1 MNAVILMTKIPNKN
15 SKTRLSTI
23 LSEEQRIMMSNNLI
37 EKNLNA
43 IKNYK
48 VFLSLTPDELF
59 YGYEKN
65 SHYEC
70 IRQVGNDIGE
80 RMNNSIKEVLSRE
93 FSKVILIG
101 SDIIDFDGE
110 IFDEAFDKLDTNDVV
125 FSPTE
130 DGGYSL
136 IGMKKAYDV
145 LFENKKYSNPNVE
158 NDLENSLIEN
168 DLSYHKLRE
177 THDIDTDIDFVK
189 YISKSENVKL
199 LGKGEYNSNYL
210 IDGDYL
216 IRIARGS
223 QMHLTNQIEYE
234 YNALKFLEQ
243 SKVTPKVYDVKKDEM
258 SGICYLTEE
267 YLIGRDLN
275 YHTDLEIAAYLLSQ
289 IHSLDVTGQDFIKA
303 GSPFNMMFDEF
314 TQMFSHYQKW
324 DKKNNATEEKIS
336 NMLKYIKNLG
346 LDSTLENPCLIN
358 TELNNKNFII
368 GDKSYVID
376 WEKPI
381 IGEREQDLAHFLAP
395 TTTFWKTDV
404 IFDNDIMDDFLDEYD
419 NLSKTK
425 VDRKKF
431 VKYLLFTCLRGITW
445 CSMAY
450 TQYVDENR
458 DNGFTFEKIKA
469 YLSDG
474 FLDNIWEF
482 IKANDFSNSA
492 GV

>member
-15 SKTRLSTI
+15 SKTRLSKI
-23 LSEEQRIMMSNNLI
+23 LSEEQRIKLSSNLIDNNLNI
-37 EKNLNA
+37 L
-43 IKNYK
+43 KNYK

-59 YGYEKN
+59 DEYTKN
-65 SHYEC
+65 SPYDC
-70 IRQVGNDIGE
+70 IRQTGDDIGQ
-80 RMNNSIKEVLSRE
+80 RMNNSIKEVLSCGY
-93 FSKVILIG
+93 SKVILIG

-110 IFDEAFDKLDTNDVV
+110 IFDEAFNKLDTNDVV

-136 IGMKKAYDV
+136 IGMKKTHDI
-145 LFENKKYSNPNVE
+145 LFENKTYSNPNVE
-158 NDLENSLIEN
+158 NDLENCLIEN
-168 DLSYHKLRE
+168 GLSYFKLRQ
-177 THDIDTDIDFVK
+177 THDVDTDIDFIK
-189 YISKSENVKL
+189 YIAQSKNVKL

-243 SKVTPKVYDVKKDEM
+243 SKVTPKVYDLKKDEM
-258 SGICYLTEE
+258 SGISYLTEE
-267 YLIGRDLN
+267 YLIGRELN
-275 YHTDLEIAAYLLSQ
+275 YHTDLKIAAYLLSK
-289 IHSLDVTGQDFIKA
+289 IHSLDVTGKDFIKA
-303 GSPFNMMFDEF
+303 DSPFEMMFEEF
-314 TQMFSHYQKW
+314 TEMFSHYQNW
-324 DKKNNATEEKIS
+324 DKKIKSTEDKIS
-336 NMLKYIKNLG
+336 DMLQYIKNLG
-346 LDSTLENPCLIN
+346 LDSILENPCLIN

-368 GDKSYVID
+368 DEKSYVID

-404 IFDNDIMDDFLDEYD
+404 IFDNDTMDDFLNEYD
-419 NLSKTK
+419 KLSKIK

-458 DNGFTFEKIKA
+458 DSGFTFEKIKA
-469 YLSDG
+469 YLSDE

-482 IKANDFSNSA
+482 MKENDFSNSA
-492 GV
+492 SL

>member
-136 IGMKKAYDV
+136 IGMKKAYDA

-158 NDLENSLIEN
+158 NDLENSLIEH
-168 DLSYHKLRE
+168 DLSYYKLKE
-177 THDIDTDIDFVK
+177 THDVDTDIDFIK
-189 YISKSENVKL
+189 YISQSKNVKL

>member
-80 RMNNSIKEVLSRE
+80 RMNNSIKEVLSRGY
-93 FSKVILIG
+93 SKVILIG

-110 IFDEAFDKLDTNDVV
+110 IFDEAFDKLNTNDVV

-158 NDLENSLIEN
+158 NDLENSLIEH
-168 DLSYHKLRE
+168 DLSYYKLKE
-177 THDIDTDIDFVK
+177 THDVDTDIDFIK
-189 YISKSENVKL
+189 YISQSKNVKL

-404 IFDNDIMDDFLDEYD
+404 IFDNDTMDHFLDEYD
-419 NLSKTK
+419 KLSKTK

-450 TQYVDENR
+450 TQYVDDNR
-458 DNGFTFEKIKA
+458 DSGFAFEKIKA

>member
-23 LSEEQRIMMSNNLI
+23 LSEKQRITMSNNLI

-59 YGYEKN
+59 DDYTKN
-65 SHYEC
+65 SPYDC
-70 IRQVGNDIGE
+70 IRQTGDDIGQ
-80 RMNNSIKEVLSRE
+80 RMNNSIKEVLSCGY
-93 FSKVILIG
+93 SKVILIG

-110 IFDEAFDKLDTNDVV
+110 IFDEAFDQLDTNDVV

-136 IGMKKAYDV
+136 IGMKKAHDA

-158 NDLENSLIEN
+158 NDLENSLIEH
-168 DLSYHKLRE
+168 DLSYYKLKE
-177 THDIDTDIDFVK
+177 THDVDTDIDFIK
-189 YISKSENVKL
+189 YISQSKNVKL

-243 SKVTPKVYDVKKDEM
+243 SKVTPKVYDVKKDKL
-258 SGICYLTEE
+258 SGISYLTEE
-267 YLIGRDLN
+267 YLIGKDLD
-275 YHTDLEIAAYLLSQ
+275 YHTDLKIAAYLLSQ

-404 IFDNDIMDDFLDEYD
+404 IFDMDTMYDFLDEYD
-419 NLSKTK
+419 KVAKVK

-469 YLSDG
+469 YLSDE

-492 GV
+492 SV

>member
-158 NDLENSLIEN
+158 NDLENSLIEH
-168 DLSYHKLRE
+168 DLSYYKLKE
-177 THDIDTDIDFVK
+177 THDVDTDIDFIK
-189 YISKSENVKL
+189 YISQSKNVKL

-469 YLSDG
+469 YLSDE

-492 GV
+492 SV

>member
-158 NDLENSLIEN
+158 NDLENSLIEH
-168 DLSYHKLRE
+168 DLSYYKLKE
-177 THDIDTDIDFVK
+177 THDVDTDIDFIK
-189 YISKSENVKL
+189 YISQSKNVKL

-469 YLSDG
+469 YLSDE

-492 GV
+492 CV

>member
-48 VFLSLTPDELF
+48 FFLSLTPDELF
-59 YGYEKN
+59 DDYTKN
-65 SHYEC
+65 SPYEC
-70 IRQVGNDIGE
+70 IRQIGNDIGE
-80 RMNNSIKEVLSRE
+80 RMNNSIKEVLSSGY
-93 FSKVILIG
+93 SKVILIG

-110 IFDEAFDKLDTNDVV
+110 IFDEAFNKLDTNDVV

-136 IGMKKAYDV
+136 IGMKKAHDM

-158 NDLENSLIEN
+158 NDLENSLIKN
-168 DLSYHKLRE
+168 NLSYYKLKE
-177 THDIDTDIDFVK
+177 THDIDTDIDFVR
-189 YISKSENVKL
+189 YISQSENVKL

-210 IDGDYL
+210 IDDDYL

-223 QMHLTNQIEYE
+223 QMHLDNQIEYE
-234 YNALKFLEQ
+234 YNALKFLEK
-243 SKVTPKVYDVKKDEM
+243 SNVTAKVYDLKKDKL
-258 SGICYLTEE
+258 SGISYLTEE
-267 YLIGRDLN
+267 YLIGRDLD
-275 YHTDLEIAAYLLSQ
+275 YHTDLKIAAYLLSQ
-289 IHSLDVTGQDFIKA
+289 IHSLDVIGQDFIKA

-324 DKKNNATEEKIS
+324 DKKNNTTEKKIS
-336 NMLKYIKNLG
+336 DMLKYIKNLG
-346 LDSTLENPCLIN
+346 LCSTLENPCLIN

-368 GDKSYVID
+368 DEKSYVID

-404 IFDNDIMDDFLDEYD
+404 IFDNDTMDDFLNEYD
-419 NLSKTK
+419 KLSEIK

-458 DNGFTFEKIKA
+458 DSGFTFEKIKA
-469 YLSDG
+469 YLSDE

-492 GV
+492 SV

>member
-23 LSEEQRIMMSNNLI
+23 LSEKQRITMSNNLI

-59 YGYEKN
+59 DDYTKN
-65 SHYEC
+65 SPYEC
-70 IRQVGNDIGE
+70 IRQVGNDIGQ
-80 RMNNSIKEVLSRE
+80 RMNNSIKEVLLQAY
-93 FSKVILIG
+93 SKVILIG

-110 IFDEAFDKLDTNDVV
+110 IFDEAFDKLNSNDVV

-136 IGMKKAYDV
+136 IGMKKTHDV
-145 LFENKKYSNPNVE
+145 LFENKTYSNPNVE
-158 NDLENSLIEN
+158 NDLENSLIEH
-168 DLSYHKLRE
+168 DLSYYKLKE
-177 THDIDTDIDFVK
+177 THDIDTDIDLVK
-189 YISKSENVKL
+189 YISQSENVKL

-210 IDGDYL
+210 IDDDYL

-223 QMHLTNQIEYE
+223 QMHLDNQIEYE
-234 YNALKFLEQ
+234 YNALKFLEK
-243 SKVTPKVYDVKKDEM
+243 SNVTAKVYDLKKDKL
-258 SGICYLTEE
+258 SGISYLTEE
-267 YLIGRDLN
+267 YLIGRDLD
-275 YHTDLEIAAYLLSQ
+275 YHADLKIAAYLLSQ
-289 IHSLDVTGQDFIKA
+289 IHSLDVTGQDFVKA
-303 GSPFNMMFDEF
+303 DCPFNMMFDEF

-324 DKKNNATEEKIS
+324 DKKSQSTEKKIS
-336 NMLKYIKNLG
+336 DMLKYIKNLG
-346 LDSTLENPCLIN
+346 LCSTLENPCLIN

-404 IFDNDIMDDFLDEYD
+404 IFDNDTIDDFLNEYD
-419 NLSKTK
+419 KLSKIK

-458 DNGFTFEKIKA
+458 DSGFTFEKIKA
-469 YLSDG
+469 YLSDE

-492 GV
+492 SI

>member
-23 LSEEQRIMMSNNLI
+23 LSEKQRITMSNNLI
-37 EKNLNA
+37 EKNINA

-59 YGYEKN
+59 DDYTKN
-65 SHYEC
+65 SPYDC
-70 IRQVGNDIGE
+70 IRQTGDDIGQ
-80 RMNNSIKEVLSRE
+80 RMNNSIKEVLSCGY
-93 FSKVILIG
+93 SKVILIG
-101 SDIIDFDGE
+101 SDIIDFDSE
-110 IFDEAFDKLDTNDVV
+110 IFNEAFYKLDTNDVV

-136 IGMKKAYDV
+136 IGMKKAYDM
-145 LFENKKYSNPNVE
+145 LFENKKYSNPDVE
-158 NDLENSLIEN
+158 NDLENCLIEN
-168 DLSYHKLRE
+168 GLSYFKLRQ
-177 THDIDTDIDFVK
+177 THDVDTDIDFIK
-189 YISKSENVKL
+189 YISQSKNVKL

-223 QMHLTNQIEYE
+223 QMHLNNQIEYE
-234 YNALKFLEQ
+234 NNALKFLEQ
-243 SKVTPKVYDVKKDEM
+243 SKVTPKVYDLKKDEM
-258 SGICYLTEE
+258 SGISYLTEE
-267 YLIGRDLN
+267 YLIGRELN
-275 YHTDLEIAAYLLSQ
+275 YHTDLKIAAYLLSK
-289 IHSLDVTGQDFIKA
+289 IHSLDVTGKDFIKA
-303 GSPFNMMFDEF
+303 DSPFNMMFEEF
-314 TQMFSHYQKW
+314 TQMFSHYQNW
-324 DKKNNATEEKIS
+324 DKKIKSTEDKIS
-336 NMLKYIKNLG
+336 DMLQYIKNLG

-358 TELNNKNFII
+358 TELNNQNFII
-368 GDKSYVID
+368 GEKSYVID

-404 IFDNDIMDDFLDEYD
+404 IFDMDTIDDFLNEY
-419 NLSKTK
+419 NKLSKIK

-458 DNGFTFEKIKA
+458 DSGFTFEKIKA
-469 YLSDG
+469 YLSVE

-492 GV
+492 SV

>member
-48 VFLSLTPDELF
+48 VFLSLTPDKLF
-59 YGYEKN
+59 DDYTKN
-65 SHYEC
+65 SPYDC
-70 IRQVGNDIGE
+70 IRQTGDDIGQ
-80 RMNNSIKEVLSRE
+80 RMNNSIKEVLSRGY
-93 FSKVILIG
+93 SKVILIG
-101 SDIIDFDGE
+101 SDIIDFDSE
-110 IFDEAFDKLDTNDVV
+110 IFNEAFYKLDTNDVV

-136 IGMKKAYDV
+136 IGMKKAHDV

-158 NDLENSLIEN
+158 NDLENSLIKN
-168 DLSYHKLRE
+168 NLSYYKLKE
-177 THDIDTDIDFVK
+177 THDIDTDIDLVK
-189 YISKSENVKL
+189 YISQSENVKL

-210 IDGDYL
+210 IDDNYL

-223 QMHLTNQIEYE
+223 QMHLDNQIEYE
-234 YNALKFLEQ
+234 YNALQFLEK
-243 SKVTPKVYDVKKDEM
+243 SNVTAKAYDLKKDKL
-258 SGICYLTEE
+258 SGISYLTEE
-267 YLIGRDLN
+267 YLIGRDLD
-275 YHTDLEIAAYLLSQ
+275 YHTDLKIAAYLLSQ

-303 GSPFNMMFDEF
+303 DSPFEMMFDEF

-324 DKKNNATEEKIS
+324 DKKSQSTEEKIS

-368 GDKSYVID
+368 GDKSYIID

-404 IFDNDIMDDFLDEYD
+404 IFDMDTMYDFLDEYD
-419 NLSKTK
+419 KVAKVK

-458 DNGFTFEKIKA
+458 DCGFTFEKIKA
-469 YLSDG
+469 YLSDE

-492 GV
+492 SV

>member
-23 LSEEQRIMMSNNLI
+23 LSEKQRITMSNNLI

-59 YGYEKN
+59 DDYTKN
-65 SHYEC
+65 SPYEC

-80 RMNNSIKEVLSRE
+80 RMNNSIKEVLSCGY
-93 FSKVILIG
+93 SKVILIG
-101 SDIIDFDGE
+101 SDIIDFDSE

-158 NDLENSLIEN
+158 NDLENSLIEH
-168 DLSYHKLRE
+168 DLSYYKLKE
-177 THDIDTDIDFVK
+177 TLDIDTDIDFVK
-189 YISKSENVKL
+189 YISQSENVRL

-210 IDGDYL
+210 IDDNYL

-223 QMHLTNQIEYE
+223 QMHLDNQIEYE
-234 YNALKFLEQ
+234 YNALKFLEK
-243 SKVTPKVYDVKKDEM
+243 SSVTAKVYNLKKDKLL
-258 SGICYLTEE
+258 GISYLTEE
-267 YLIGRDLN
+267 YLIGRDLD
-275 YHTDLEIAAYLLSQ
+275 YHADLKIAAYLLSQ
-289 IHSLDVTGQDFIKA
+289 IHSLDVTGQDFVKA
-303 GSPFNMMFDEF
+303 DCPFNMMFDEF
-314 TQMFSHYQKW
+314 TQMFSHYQKC
-324 DKKNNATEEKIS
+324 DKKNQSTEKKIS
-336 NMLKYIKNLG
+336 DMLKYIKNLG

-368 GDKSYVID
+368 GDKSYIID

-404 IFDNDIMDDFLDEYD
+404 IFDNDTMDDFLNEYD
-419 NLSKTK
+419 KLSKIK

-458 DNGFTFEKIKA
+458 DSGFTFEKIKA
-469 YLSDG
+469 YLSDE

-492 GV
+492 SV

>member
-23 LSEEQRIMMSNNLI
+23 LSEEQRIKFSESLI
-37 EKNLNA
+37 EKNLNI
-43 IKNYK
+43 IKDYK
-48 VFLSLTPDELF
+48 VFLSLTPNELF
-59 YGYEKN
+59 SDYEKN
-65 SHYEC
+65 SPYDC
-70 IRQVGNDIGE
+70 IKQTGDDIGQ
-80 RMNNSIKEVLSRE
+80 RMNNSIKEVLSCGY
-93 FSKVILIG
+93 SKVILIG

-136 IGMKKAYDV
+136 IGMKKAHDA
-145 LFENKKYSNPNVE
+145 LFENKKYSTSNVE
-158 NDLENSLIEN
+158 NDLENSLIEH
-168 DLSYHKLRE
+168 DLSYYKLKE
-177 THDIDTDIDFVK
+177 THDIDTDIDLVK
-189 YISKSENVKL
+189 YISQSENVRL

-210 IDGDYL
+210 IDDDYL

-223 QMHLTNQIEYE
+223 QMHLDNQVEYE
-234 YNALKFLEQ
+234 YNALKFLEK
-243 SKVTPKVYDVKKDEM
+243 SNVTAKVYDLKKDKL
-258 SGICYLTEE
+258 SGISYLTEE

-404 IFDNDIMDDFLDEYD
+404 IFDMDTMYDFLDEYD

>member
-23 LSEEQRIMMSNNLI
+23 LSENERIKFSGNLI
-37 EKNLNA
+37 NKNVNI
-43 IKNYK
+43 IKKYK

-59 YGYEKN
+59 EDYTKN
-65 SHYEC
+65 SPYDC
-70 IRQVGNDIGE
+70 IRQTGDDIGQ
-80 RMNNSIKEVLSRE
+80 RMKNSIKEVLSRGY
-93 FSKVILIG
+93 SKVVLIG

-110 IFDEAFDKLDTNDVV
+110 IFDEAFDKLEDYDVV

-136 IGMKKAYDV
+136 IGMKKSHDV

-168 DLSYHKLRE
+168 GLSYFKLRE

-189 YISKSENVKL
+189 YISKSNNVKL

-210 IDGDYL
+210 IDDDYL

-223 QMHLTNQIEYE
+223 QMHLDNQIEYE
-234 YNALKFLEQ
+234 YKALKFLEK
-243 SKVTPKVYDVKKDEM
+243 SNVTAKVYDLKKDEL
-258 SGICYLTEE
+258 SGISYLTEE
-267 YLIGRDLN
+267 YLIGRDLD
-275 YHTDLEIAAYLLSQ
+275 YHTDLKIAAYLLSQ
-289 IHSLDVTGQDFIKA
+289 IHSLDVIGQDFIKA
-303 GSPFNMMFDEF
+303 DSPFEMMFDEF

-324 DKKNNATEEKIS
+324 HKKNNNTEEKIS
-336 NMLKYIKNLG
+336 DMLKYIKNLV
-346 LDSTLENPCLIN
+346 LDSSLQNPCLIN

-404 IFDNDIMDDFLDEYD
+404 IFDNDTMDDFLDEYEK
-419 NLSKTK
+419 LSKTK

-469 YLSDG
+469 YLSDE

>member
-23 LSEEQRIMMSNNLI
+23 LSEKQRITMSNNLI

-59 YGYEKN
+59 DDYTKN
-65 SHYEC
+65 SPYDC
-70 IRQVGNDIGE
+70 IRQTGDDIGQ
-80 RMNNSIKEVLSRE
+80 RMNNSIKEVLSCGY
-93 FSKVILIG
+93 SKVILIG

-110 IFDEAFDKLDTNDVV
+110 IFDEAFDQLDTNDVV

-136 IGMKKAYDV
+136 IGMKKAHDA

-158 NDLENSLIEN
+158 NDLENSLIEH
-168 DLSYHKLRE
+168 DLSYYKLKE
-177 THDIDTDIDFVK
+177 THDVDTDIDFIK
-189 YISKSENVKL
+189 YISQSKNVKL

-243 SKVTPKVYDVKKDEM
+243 SKVTPKVYDVKKDKL
-258 SGICYLTEE
+258 SGISYLTEE
-267 YLIGRDLN
+267 YLIGKDLD
-275 YHTDLEIAAYLLSQ
+275 YHTDLKIAAYLLSQ

-404 IFDNDIMDDFLDEYD
+404 IFDNDTIDDFLNKYD
-419 NLSKTK
+419 KLSKIK

-458 DNGFTFEKIKA
+458 DSGFTFEKIKA
-469 YLSDG
+469 YLSDE
-474 FLDNIWEF
+474 FLDSIWEF

-492 GV
+492 SI

>member
-37 EKNLNA
+37 EKNLNV

-59 YGYEKN
+59 DDYTKN
-65 SHYEC
+65 SPYEC
-70 IRQVGNDIGE
+70 IRQTGDDIGE
-80 RMNNSIKEVLSRE
+80 RMNNSIKEVLSQSY
-93 FSKVILIG
+93 SKVILIG

-110 IFDEAFDKLDTNDVV
+110 IFDEAFNKLDTNDVV

-145 LFENKKYSNPNVE
+145 LFENKKYSNPDVE
-158 NDLENSLIEN
+158 NDLENSLIEH
-168 DLSYHKLRE
+168 DLSYYKLKE
-177 THDIDTDIDFVK
+177 THDIDTDIDLVK
-189 YISKSENVKL
+189 YISQSENVKL

-210 IDGDYL
+210 IDDDYL

-223 QMHLTNQIEYE
+223 QMHLDNQIEYE
-234 YNALKFLEQ
+234 YNALKFLEK
-243 SKVTPKVYDVKKDEM
+243 SNVTAKAYDLKRDEL
-258 SGICYLTEE
+258 SGISYLTEE
-267 YLIGRDLN
+267 YLIGKDLD
-275 YHTDLEIAAYLLSQ
+275 YHTDLKIAAYLLSQ
-289 IHSLDVTGQDFIKA
+289 IHSLDVIGQDFIKA
-303 GSPFNMMFDEF
+303 DSPFNMMFDEF

-324 DKKNNATEEKIS
+324 DKKIQSTEKKILD
-336 NMLKYIKNLG
+336 MLKYIKNLG
-346 LDSTLENPCLIN
+346 LDSTLENPCIIN

-368 GDKSYVID
+368 GDKSYIID

-404 IFDNDIMDDFLDEYD
+404 IFDMDTMYDFLDEYD
-419 NLSKTK
+419 KVAKVK

-458 DNGFTFEKIKA
+458 DSGFTFEKIKA
-469 YLSDG
+469 YLSDE

-492 GV
+492 SV

>member
-1 MNAVILMTKIPNKN
+1 MNAVILMTKIPNKK

-23 LSEEQRIMMSNNLI
+23 LSEEQRIIMSNNLI

-59 YGYEKN
+59 DDYTKN
-65 SHYEC
+65 SPYEC
-70 IRQVGNDIGE
+70 IRQTGDDIGQ
-80 RMNNSIKEVLSRE
+80 RMNNSIKEVLSQSY
-93 FSKVILIG
+93 SKVILIG

-110 IFDEAFDKLDTNDVV
+110 IFDEAFDKLDLNDVV

-158 NDLENSLIEN
+158 NDLENSLIEH
-168 DLSYHKLRE
+168 DLSYYKLKE

-189 YISKSENVKL
+189 YISQSENVKL

-210 IDGDYL
+210 IDDDYL

-223 QMHLTNQIEYE
+223 QMHLDNQIEYE
-234 YNALKFLEQ
+234 YNALKFLEK
-243 SKVTPKVYDVKKDEM
+243 SNVTAKVYDLKRDEL
-258 SGICYLTEE
+258 SGISYLTEE
-267 YLIGRDLN
+267 YLIGRDLD
-275 YHTDLEIAAYLLSQ
+275 YHTDLKIAAYLLSQ

-303 GSPFNMMFDEF
+303 DSPFNMMFDEF
-314 TQMFSHYQKW
+314 TQMFSNYQKW
-324 DKKNNATEEKIS
+324 DKKSQSTEKKIS
-336 NMLKYIKNLG
+336 DMLKYIKNLG
-346 LDSTLENPCLIN
+346 LDSILENPCLIN

-368 GDKSYVID
+368 GDKSYIID

-404 IFDNDIMDDFLDEYD
+404 IFDMDTMYDFLDEYD
-419 NLSKTK
+419 KVAKVK

-458 DNGFTFEKIKA
+458 DSGFTFEKIKA
-469 YLSDG
+469 YLSDE

-492 GV
+492 SV

>member
-48 VFLSLTPDELF
+48 FFLSLTPDELF
-59 YGYEKN
+59 DDYTKN
-65 SHYEC
+65 SPYEC
-70 IRQVGNDIGE
+70 IRQIGNDIGE
-80 RMNNSIKEVLSRE
+80 RMNNSIKEVLSSGY
-93 FSKVILIG
+93 SKVILIG

-110 IFDEAFDKLDTNDVV
+110 IFDEAFNKLDTNDVV

-136 IGMKKAYDV
+136 IGMKKAHDM

-158 NDLENSLIEN
+158 NDLENSLIGH
-168 DLSYHKLRE
+168 DLTYYKLKE
-177 THDIDTDIDFVK
+177 THDIDTDIDLVK
-189 YISKSENVKL
+189 YISQSDNVKL

-210 IDGDYL
+210 IDDDYL

-223 QMHLTNQIEYE
+223 QMHLDNQIEYE
-234 YNALKFLEQ
+234 YNALKFLEK
-243 SKVTPKVYDVKKDEM
+243 SNVTAKVYDLKKDKLL
-258 SGICYLTEE
+258 GISYLTEE
-267 YLIGRDLN
+267 YLIGRDLD
-275 YHTDLEIAAYLLSQ
+275 YHTDLKIAAYLLSQ

-303 GSPFNMMFDEF
+303 DSPFEMMFDEF

-346 LDSTLENPCLIN
+346 LDSILENPCLIN

-368 GDKSYVID
+368 DEKSYVVD

-404 IFDNDIMDDFLDEYD
+404 IFDNDTMENFLNEYD
-419 NLSKTK
+419 KLSKIK

-458 DNGFTFEKIKA
+458 DCGFTFEKIKA
-469 YLSDG
+469 YLSDE

-492 GV
+492 SV

>member
-59 YGYEKN
+59 DDYTKN
-65 SHYEC
+65 SPYDC
-70 IRQVGNDIGE
+70 IRQVGDDIGE
-80 RMNNSIKEVLSRE
+80 RMNNSIKEVLSCGY
-93 FSKVILIG
+93 SKVILIG

-136 IGMKKAYDV
+136 IGMKKTHDV
-145 LFENKKYSNPNVE
+145 LFENKTYSNPNVE
-158 NDLENSLIEN
+158 NDLENCLIEN
-168 DLSYHKLRE
+168 NLSYFKLRE
-177 THDIDTDIDFVK
+177 THDVDTDIDFIK
-189 YISKSENVKL
+189 YISQSKNVKL

-267 YLIGRDLN
+267 YLIGRDLD
-275 YHTDLEIAAYLLSQ
+275 YHTDLKIAAYLLSQ
-289 IHSLDVTGQDFIKA
+289 IHSLDVIGQDFIKA
-303 GSPFNMMFDEF
+303 DSPFEMMFDEF
-314 TQMFSHYQKW
+314 TQMFTNYQKW
-324 DKKNNATEEKIS
+324 DKKSQSTEKKIS
-336 NMLKYIKNLG
+336 DMLKYIKNLG
-346 LDSTLENPCLIN
+346 LCSTLENPCLIN

-368 GDKSYVID
+368 GEKSYIID

-404 IFDNDIMDDFLDEYD
+404 IFDNDTMDDFLNEYD
-419 NLSKTK
+419 KLSKIK

-458 DNGFTFEKIKA
+458 DCGFTFEKIKA
-469 YLSDG
+469 YLSDE

>member
-158 NDLENSLIEN
+158 NDLENSLIEH
-168 DLSYHKLRE
+168 DLSYYKLKE
-177 THDIDTDIDFVK
+177 THDVDTDIDFIK
-189 YISKSENVKL
+189 YISQSKNVKL

-346 LDSTLENPCLIN
+346 LDSTFENPCLIN

>member
-1 MNAVILMTKIPNKN
+1 MNTVILMTKIPNKN
-15 SKTRLSTI
+15 SKKRLSTI
-23 LSEEQRIMMSNNLI
+23 LSEEQRIKLSSNLIDNNLNI
-37 EKNLNA
+37 L
-43 IKNYK
+43 KNYK

-59 YGYEKN
+59 DDYTKN
-65 SHYEC
+65 SPYEC
-70 IRQVGNDIGE
+70 IRQIGNDIGE
-80 RMNNSIKEVLSRE
+80 RMNNSIKEVLSRGY
-93 FSKVILIG
+93 SKVILIG
-101 SDIIDFDGE
+101 SDIIDFDSE
-110 IFDEAFDKLDTNDVV
+110 IFNEAFDKLDTNDVV

-145 LFENKKYSNPNVE
+145 LFENKKYSNPDVE
-158 NDLENSLIEN
+158 NDLENCLIEN
-168 DLSYHKLRE
+168 GLSYFKLRQ
-177 THDIDTDIDFVK
+177 THDVDTDIDFIK
-189 YISKSENVKL
+189 YISQSKNVKL

-223 QMHLTNQIEYE
+223 QMHLNNQIEYE

-243 SKVTPKVYDVKKDEM
+243 SNVTAKVYDLKKDKL
-258 SGICYLTEE
+258 SGISYLTEE
-267 YLIGRDLN
+267 YLIGRDLD
-275 YHTDLEIAAYLLSQ
+275 YHADLKIAAYLLSQ
-289 IHSLDVTGQDFIKA
+289 IHSLDVTGQDFVKA
-303 GSPFNMMFDEF
+303 DCPFNMMFDEF

-324 DKKNNATEEKIS
+324 DKKNQSTEKKIS
-336 NMLKYIKNLG
+336 DMLKYIKNLG

-368 GDKSYVID
+368 DEKSYVID

-404 IFDNDIMDDFLDEYD
+404 IFDNETMDNFIEEYD
-419 NLSKTK
+419 KFSDIK
-425 VDRKKF
+425 VNKKKF

-458 DNGFTFEKIKA
+458 DSGFTFEKIKA
-469 YLSDG
+469 YLSDD
-474 FLDNIWEF
+474 FLDRIWEF
-482 IKANDFSNSA
+482 IKANDFSNSTSL
-492 GV
+492 

>member
-158 NDLENSLIEN
+158 NDLENSLIEH
-168 DLSYHKLRE
+168 DLSYYKLKE
-177 THDIDTDIDFVK
+177 THDVDTDIDFIK
-189 YISKSENVKL
+189 YISQSKNVKL

-243 SKVTPKVYDVKKDEM
+243 SKVTPKVYDVKKDKL
-258 SGICYLTEE
+258 SGISYLTEE
-267 YLIGRDLN
+267 YLIGKDLD
-275 YHTDLEIAAYLLSQ
+275 YHTDLKIAAYLLSQ

-469 YLSDG
+469 YLSDE

-492 GV
+492 SV

>member
-23 LSEEQRIMMSNNLI
+23 LSEKQRITMSNNLI

-59 YGYEKN
+59 GDYTKN
-65 SHYEC
+65 SPYEC

-80 RMNNSIKEVLSRE
+80 RMNNSIKEVLSRGY
-93 FSKVILIG
+93 SKVILIG
-101 SDIIDFDGE
+101 SDIIDFNGE
-110 IFDEAFDKLDTNDVV
+110 IFDEAFNKLDTNDVV

-136 IGMKKAYDV
+136 IGMKKAHDV

-168 DLSYHKLRE
+168 GLSYFKLRQ
-177 THDIDTDIDFVK
+177 THDVDTDIDFIK
-189 YISKSENVKL
+189 YISQSKNVKL

-223 QMHLTNQIEYE
+223 QMHLNNQIEYE
-234 YNALKFLEQ
+234 NNALKFLEQ
-243 SKVTPKVYDVKKDEM
+243 SKVTPKVYDLKKDEM
-258 SGICYLTEE
+258 SGISYLTEE
-267 YLIGRDLN
+267 YLIGRELN
-275 YHTDLEIAAYLLSQ
+275 YHTDLKIAAYLLSK
-289 IHSLDVTGQDFIKA
+289 IHSLDVTGKDFIKA
-303 GSPFNMMFDEF
+303 DSPFEMMFEEF
-314 TQMFSHYQKW
+314 TQMFSHYQNW
-324 DKKNNATEEKIS
+324 DKKIKSTEDKIS
-336 NMLKYIKNLG
+336 DMLQYIKNLG

-368 GDKSYVID
+368 GDKSYIID

-404 IFDNDIMDDFLDEYD
+404 IFDNDTIDDFLNEYD
-419 NLSKTK
+419 KLSKIK

-450 TQYVDENR
+450 TQYVDEKR
-458 DNGFTFEKIKA
+458 DSGFTFEKIKA
-469 YLSDG
+469 YLSDE

-482 IKANDFSNSA
+482 IKANDFSNSTSL
-492 GV
+492 

>member
-23 LSEEQRIMMSNNLI
+23 LSEEQRITMSNILI

-65 SHYEC
+65 SPYEC

-80 RMNNSIKEVLSRE
+80 RMNNSIKEVLSRRY
-93 FSKVILIG
+93 SKVILIG

-110 IFDEAFDKLDTNDVV
+110 IFDEAFNKLDTNDVV

-136 IGMKKAYDV
+136 IGMKKTHDV
-145 LFENKKYSNPNVE
+145 LFENKTYSNSNVE
-158 NDLENSLIEN
+158 NDLENCLIEN
-168 DLSYHKLRE
+168 GLSYFKLRQ
-177 THDIDTDIDFVK
+177 THDVDTDIDFIK
-189 YISKSENVKL
+189 YISQSKNVKL

-210 IDGDYL
+210 IDGNYL

-243 SKVTPKVYDVKKDEM
+243 SKVTPKVYDLKKDEM
-258 SGICYLTEE
+258 SGISYLTEE
-267 YLIGRDLN
+267 YLIGRELN
-275 YHTDLEIAAYLLSQ
+275 YHTDLKIAAYLLSK
-289 IHSLDVTGQDFIKA
+289 IHSLDVTGKDFIKA
-303 GSPFNMMFDEF
+303 DSPFEMMFEEF

-324 DKKNNATEEKIS
+324 DKKNQSTEKKIS
-336 NMLKYIKNLG
+336 DMLKYIKNLG

-368 GDKSYVID
+368 DEKSYVID

-404 IFDNDIMDDFLDEYD
+404 IFDNDTMDDFLNEYD
-419 NLSKTK
+419 KLSKIK

-458 DNGFTFEKIKA
+458 DSGFTFEKIKA
-469 YLSDG
+469 YLSDE
-474 FLDNIWEF
+474 FLGNIWEF

-492 GV
+492 SV

>member
-23 LSEEQRIMMSNNLI
+23 LSEKQRITMSNNLI

-59 YGYEKN
+59 DDYTKN
-65 SHYEC
+65 SPYDC
-70 IRQVGNDIGE
+70 IRQTGDDIGQ
-80 RMNNSIKEVLSRE
+80 RMNNSIKEVLSCGY
-93 FSKVILIG
+93 SKVILIG

-110 IFDEAFDKLDTNDVV
+110 IFDEAFDQLDTNDVV

-136 IGMKKAYDV
+136 IGMKKAHDA

-158 NDLENSLIEN
+158 NDLENSLIEH
-168 DLSYHKLRE
+168 DLSYYKLKE
-177 THDIDTDIDFVK
+177 THDVDTDIDFIK
-189 YISKSENVKL
+189 YISQSKNVKL

-243 SKVTPKVYDVKKDEM
+243 SKVTPKVYDVKKDKL
-258 SGICYLTEE
+258 SGISYLTEE
-267 YLIGRDLN
+267 YLIGKDLD
-275 YHTDLEIAAYLLSQ
+275 YHTDLKIAAYLLSQ
-289 IHSLDVTGQDFIKA
+289 IHSLDVTGQDFIKS

-404 IFDNDIMDDFLDEYD
+404 IFDMDTMYDFLDEYD
-419 NLSKTK
+419 KVAKVK

-469 YLSDG
+469 YLSDE

-492 GV
+492 SV

>member
-23 LSEEQRIMMSNNLI
+23 LSEKQRITMSNNLI

-48 VFLSLTPDELF
+48 IFLSLTPDELF
-59 YGYEKN
+59 DDYTKN
-65 SHYEC
+65 SPYEC

-80 RMNNSIKEVLSRE
+80 RMNNSIKEVLSCGY
-93 FSKVILIG
+93 SKVILIG

-136 IGMKKAYDV
+136 IGMKKAHDA
-145 LFENKKYSNPNVE
+145 LFENKKYSTSNVE
-158 NDLENSLIEN
+158 NDLENSLIEH
-168 DLSYHKLRE
+168 DLSYYKLKE
-177 THDIDTDIDFVK
+177 THDIDTDIDLVK
-189 YISKSENVKL
+189 YISQSENVKL

-210 IDGDYL
+210 IDDDYL

-223 QMHLTNQIEYE
+223 QMHLDNQVEYE
-234 YNALKFLEQ
+234 YNALKFLEK
-243 SKVTPKVYDVKKDEM
+243 SNVTAKVYDLKKDKL
-258 SGICYLTEE
+258 SGISYLTEE
-267 YLIGRDLN
+267 YLIGRDLD
-275 YHTDLEIAAYLLSQ
+275 YHTDLKIAAYLLSQ

-381 IGEREQDLAHFLAP
+381 IGESEQDLAHFLAP

-404 IFDNDIMDDFLDEYD
+404 IFDMDTMYDFLDEYD
-419 NLSKTK
+419 KVAKVK

-469 YLSDG
+469 YLSDE

-492 GV
+492 SV

>member
-1 MNAVILMTKIPNKN
+1 MTKIPNKN

-158 NDLENSLIEN
+158 NDLENSLIEH
-168 DLSYHKLRE
+168 DLSYYKLKE
-177 THDIDTDIDFVK
+177 THDVDTDIDFIK
-189 YISKSENVKL
+189 YISQSKNVKL

>member
-23 LSEEQRIMMSNNLI
+23 LSEKQRITMSNNLI
-37 EKNLNA
+37 EKNINA

-59 YGYEKN
+59 DDYTKN
-65 SHYEC
+65 SPYDC
-70 IRQVGNDIGE
+70 IRQTGDDIGQ
-80 RMNNSIKEVLSRE
+80 RMNNSIKEVLLLGY
-93 FSKVILIG
+93 SKVILIG
-101 SDIIDFDGE
+101 SDIIDFDSE

-136 IGMKKAYDV
+136 IGMKKAHDV

-158 NDLENSLIEN
+158 NDLENSLIKN
-168 DLSYHKLRE
+168 NLSYYKLKE
-177 THDIDTDIDFVK
+177 THDIDTDIDLVK
-189 YISKSENVKL
+189 YISQSENVKL

-210 IDGDYL
+210 IDDDYL

-223 QMHLTNQIEYE
+223 QMNLDNQIEYE
-234 YNALKFLEQ
+234 YNALKFLEK
-243 SKVTPKVYDVKKDEM
+243 SNVTAKVYDLKRDEL
-258 SGICYLTEE
+258 SGISYLTEE
-267 YLIGRDLN
+267 YLIGRDLD
-275 YHTDLEIAAYLLSQ
+275 YHTDLKIAAYLLSQ

-324 DKKNNATEEKIS
+324 DKKSQSTEKKIS
-336 NMLKYIKNLG
+336 DMLKYIKNLG
-346 LDSTLENPCLIN
+346 LGSILENPCLIN

-368 GDKSYVID
+368 GDKSYIID

-404 IFDNDIMDDFLDEYD
+404 IFDNDTMDDFLNEYD
-419 NLSKTK
+419 KLSKIK

-450 TQYVDENR
+450 TQYVDENK
-458 DNGFTFEKIKA
+458 DSGFTFEKIKA
-469 YLSDG
+469 YLSDE

-492 GV
+492 SV

>member
-23 LSEEQRIMMSNNLI
+23 LSEEQRIKFSESLI
-37 EKNLNA
+37 EKNLNI
-43 IKNYK
+43 IKDYK
-48 VFLSLTPDELF
+48 VFLSLTPNELF
-59 YGYEKN
+59 SDYEKN
-65 SHYEC
+65 SPYDC
-70 IRQVGNDIGE
+70 IKQTVDDIGQ
-80 RMNNSIKEVLSRE
+80 RMNNSIKEVLSCGY
-93 FSKVILIG
+93 SKVILIG

-136 IGMKKAYDV
+136 IGMKKAHDA
-145 LFENKKYSNPNVE
+145 LFENKKYSTSNVE
-158 NDLENSLIEN
+158 NDLENSLIEH
-168 DLSYHKLRE
+168 DLSYYKLKE
-177 THDIDTDIDFVK
+177 THDIDTDIDLVK
-189 YISKSENVKL
+189 YISQSENVRL

-210 IDGDYL
+210 IDDDYL

-223 QMHLTNQIEYE
+223 QMHLDNQVEYE
-234 YNALKFLEQ
+234 YNALKFLEK
-243 SKVTPKVYDVKKDEM
+243 SNVTAKVYDLKKDKL
-258 SGICYLTEE
+258 SGISYLTEE
-267 YLIGRDLN
+267 YLIGRDLD
-275 YHTDLEIAAYLLSQ
+275 YHTDLKIAAYLLSQ

-303 GSPFNMMFDEF
+303 NSPFEMMFDEF
-314 TQMFSHYQKW
+314 TEMFSHYQKW
-324 DKKNNATEEKIS
+324 DKKNKTTEEKIS
-336 NMLKYIKNLG
+336 DMLDYIKNLV
-346 LDSTLENPCLIN
+346 LDSILENPCLIN

-368 GDKSYVID
+368 GEKSYVID

-404 IFDNDIMDDFLDEYD
+404 IFDNYTMDNFLDEYD
-419 NLSKTK
+419 KLSKIK

-450 TQYVDENR
+450 TQYVDDNR
-458 DNGFTFEKIKA
+458 DSGFTFEKIKA
-469 YLSDG
+469 YLSDE

-492 GV
+492 SV

>member
-59 YGYEKN
+59 DDYTKN
-65 SHYEC
+65 SPYEC
-70 IRQVGNDIGE
+70 IRQIGNDIGE
-80 RMNNSIKEVLSRE
+80 RMNNSIKEVLSRGS
-93 FSKVILIG
+93 SKVILIG

-136 IGMKKAYDV
+136 IGMKKAHGV

-158 NDLENSLIEN
+158 NDLENSLIEH
-168 DLSYHKLRE
+168 DLSYYKLKE

-189 YISKSENVKL
+189 YISQSENVKL

-210 IDGDYL
+210 IDDDYL

-223 QMHLTNQIEYE
+223 QMHLDNQIEYE
-234 YNALKFLEQ
+234 YNALKFLEK
-243 SKVTPKVYDVKKDEM
+243 SNVTAKAYDLKRDEL
-258 SGICYLTEE
+258 SGISYLTEE
-267 YLIGRDLN
+267 YLIGKDLD
-275 YHTDLEIAAYLLSQ
+275 YHTDLKIAAYLLSQ
-289 IHSLDVTGQDFIKA
+289 IHSLDVIGQGFIKA
-303 GSPFNMMFDEF
+303 DSPFEMMFDEF
-314 TQMFSHYQKW
+314 TQMFSHYQNW
-324 DKKNNATEEKIS
+324 DKKNQSTEKKIS
-336 NMLKYIKNLG
+336 DMLKYIKNLG

-368 GDKSYVID
+368 GDKSYIID

-404 IFDNDIMDDFLDEYD
+404 IFDMDTMYDFLDEYD
-419 NLSKTK
+419 KVAKVK

-458 DNGFTFEKIKA
+458 DSGFTFEKIKA
-469 YLSDG
+469 YLSDE

-492 GV
+492 SV

>member
-43 IKNYK
+43 IKNYE
-48 VFLSLTPDELF
+48 VFLSLTPNELF

-65 SHYEC
+65 SPYEC

-80 RMNNSIKEVLSRE
+80 RMNNSIKEVLSRG

-158 NDLENSLIEN
+158 NDLENSLIEH
-168 DLSYHKLRE
+168 DLSYYKLKE
-177 THDIDTDIDFVK
+177 THDIDTDIDLVK
-189 YISKSENVKL
+189 YISQSENVRL

-210 IDGDYL
+210 IDDNYL

-223 QMHLTNQIEYE
+223 QMHLDNQIEYE
-234 YNALKFLEQ
+234 YNALKFLEK
-243 SKVTPKVYDVKKDEM
+243 SNVTAKVYDLKKDKL
-258 SGICYLTEE
+258 SGISYLTEE
-267 YLIGRDLN
+267 YLIGRDLD
-275 YHTDLEIAAYLLSQ
+275 YHTDLKIAAYLLSQ
-289 IHSLDVTGQDFIKA
+289 IHSLDVIGQDFIKA
-303 GSPFNMMFDEF
+303 DCPFEMMFDEF
-314 TQMFSHYQKW
+314 TQMFTNYQKW
-324 DKKNNATEEKIS
+324 DKKSQSTEKKIS
-336 NMLKYIKNLG
+336 DMLKYIKNLG
-346 LDSTLENPCLIN
+346 LCSTLENPCLIN

-368 GDKSYVID
+368 GEKSYIID

-404 IFDNDIMDDFLDEYD
+404 IFDNDTMDDFLNEYD
-419 NLSKTK
+419 KLSKIK

-458 DNGFTFEKIKA
+458 DCGFTFEKIKA
-469 YLSDG
+469 YLSDE

-492 GV
+492 SV

>member
-1 MNAVILMTKIPNKN
+1 MNAVILMTKIPNKK

-23 LSEEQRIMMSNNLI
+23 LSEKQRIKFSESLI
-37 EKNLNA
+37 EKNLNI
-43 IKNYK
+43 IKDYK
-48 VFLSLTPDELF
+48 VFLSLTPNELF
-59 YGYEKN
+59 SDYEKN
-65 SHYEC
+65 SPYDC
-70 IRQVGNDIGE
+70 IKQTGDDIGQ
-80 RMNNSIKEVLSRE
+80 RMNNSINYVLSLGY
-93 FSKVILIG
+93 SKVILVG

-110 IFDEAFDKLDTNDVV
+110 IFDNAFDKLTTNDVV

-136 IGMKKAYDV
+136 IGMKKTHDV
-145 LFENKKYSNPNVE
+145 LFENKTYSNPNVE
-158 NDLENSLIEN
+158 NDLENSLIEH
-168 DLSYHKLRE
+168 DLSYSKLKE
-177 THDIDTDIDFVK
+177 THDVDTDIDFIK
-189 YISKSENVKL
+189 YISQSKNVKL

-289 IHSLDVTGQDFIKA
+289 IHSVDVTGKDFIKA
-303 GSPFNMMFDEF
+303 DNPFEMMFEEF
-314 TQMFSHYQKW
+314 TQMFSHYQNW
-324 DKKNNATEEKIS
+324 DKKSQSTEKKIS
-336 NMLKYIKNLG
+336 DMLKYIKNLG
-346 LDSTLENPCLIN
+346 LDSILENPCLIN

-368 GDKSYVID
+368 GEKSYIID

-404 IFDNDIMDDFLDEYD
+404 IFDMDTMYDFLDEYD
-419 NLSKTK
+419 KVAKVK

-469 YLSDG
+469 YLSDE

>member
-48 VFLSLTPDELF
+48 VFLSLAPDELF
-59 YGYEKN
+59 DDYTKN
-65 SHYEC
+65 SPYEC
-70 IRQVGNDIGE
+70 IRQTGDDIGQ
-80 RMNNSIKEVLSRE
+80 RMNNSVKEVLSQSY
-93 FSKVILIG
+93 SKVILIG

-136 IGMKKAYDV
+136 IGMKKAHDM

-168 DLSYHKLRE
+168 DLSYYKLKE
-177 THDIDTDIDFVK
+177 THDIDTDIDLVK
-189 YISKSENVKL
+189 YISQSENVKL

-210 IDGDYL
+210 IDDDYL
-216 IRIARGS
+216 IRIARES
-223 QMHLTNQIEYE
+223 QMHLDNQIEYE
-234 YNALKFLEQ
+234 YNALKFLEK
-243 SKVTPKVYDVKKDEM
+243 SNVTAKVYDLKKDKL
-258 SGICYLTEE
+258 SGISYLTEE
-267 YLIGRDLN
+267 YLIGRDLD
-275 YHTDLEIAAYLLSQ
+275 YHTDLKIAAYLLSQ
-289 IHSLDVTGQDFIKA
+289 IHSLDVIGQDFIKA
-303 GSPFNMMFDEF
+303 DSPFNMMFDEF

-324 DKKNNATEEKIS
+324 DKKIQSTEKKILD
-336 NMLKYIKNLG
+336 MLKYIKNLG

-368 GDKSYVID
+368 GDKSYIID

-404 IFDNDIMDDFLDEYD
+404 IFDMDTMYDFLDEYD
-419 NLSKTK
+419 KVAKVK

-458 DNGFTFEKIKA
+458 DSGFTFEKIKA
-469 YLSDG
+469 YLSDE

-492 GV
+492 SV